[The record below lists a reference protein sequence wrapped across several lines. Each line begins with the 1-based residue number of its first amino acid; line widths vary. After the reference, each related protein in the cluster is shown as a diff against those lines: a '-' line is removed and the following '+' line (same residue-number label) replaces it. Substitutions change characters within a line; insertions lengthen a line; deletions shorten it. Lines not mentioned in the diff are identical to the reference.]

1 MKKFF
6 VILAACCFTLLSL
19 AQVKPAPVPK
29 DWKWYTHEAFGCK
42 MAYPPDWELNDQT
55 QGAKFF
61 IFTPIENGD
70 DRFRENF
77 NLQATDISDHPA
89 TLKQYVDANL
99 KDLKAAMKN
108 MKTISSK
115 YMKVNG
121 VNTYEI
127 LYTGDLDAVDY
138 TLKFLQRYTI
148 IKGKAFVLT
157 YSSEAGKRDK
167 YYAQAVQMLNT
178 FKL

>member
-1 MKKFF
+1 MKYFFTFLSAISF
-6 VILAACCFTLLSL
+6 VIVAVAY
-19 AQVKPAPVPK
+19 KPAPVPK
-29 DWKWYTHEAFGCK
+29 DWKWYTNEEFGCK
-42 MAYPPDWELNDQT
+42 IAYPSNWELNDQT
-55 QGAKFF
+55 EGAKFF
-61 IFTPIENGD
+61 IFTPMESAA

-77 NLQATDISDHPA
+77 NLQATDISDNPA

-167 YYAQAVQMLNT
+167 YFAQAVQMLNT
-178 FKL
+178 FNL